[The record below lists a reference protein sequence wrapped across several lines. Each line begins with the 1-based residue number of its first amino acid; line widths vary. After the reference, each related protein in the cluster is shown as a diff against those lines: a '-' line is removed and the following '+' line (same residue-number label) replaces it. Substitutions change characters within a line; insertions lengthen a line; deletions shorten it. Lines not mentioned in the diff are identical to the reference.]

1 MIKII
6 TDSGA
11 DLTDRY
17 LKEHPNLKMLNLKTT
32 YKGKSLEKTSREE
45 FYKILKTIEN
55 EFPQTSQISIEEY
68 INAFRK
74 NKNNEI
80 IYISIGSGYSGT
92 MNTANIAKGFLDEE
106 FDTSNIHI
114 YDSETLTGK
123 QTMLVDIAYEMA
135 EQGSSVQEIIKA
147 LDNAKDKIIFS
158 VLVENLKY
166 LYAGGRI
173 SKTEAA
179 FATVL
184 NIRPILTTKDNKPTS
199 KAKVRGMKNGIEY
212 MLNEIEGKNVKKLFI
227 TRCEETPLFKE
238 FVSKINVPYTILEM
252 GPVIATHGG
261 PECFGISALID

>member
-1 MIKII
+1 MVKII

-11 DLTDRY
+11 DLTEKY
-17 LKEHPNLKMLNLKTT
+17 LRERPNLEMLNLKTT
-32 YKGKSLEKTSREE
+32 DKGQNLENASREE
-45 FYKILKTIEN
+45 FYKILKTVEN

-68 INAFRK
+68 TNAFRR
-74 NKNNEI
+74 NKDNEI

-92 MNTANIAKGFLDEE
+92 MNTANIAKDFLDEE

-123 QTMLVDIAYEMA
+123 QAMLVDIAYEMA
-135 EQGSSVQEIIKA
+135 EQKSSVEEIIKA
-147 LDNAKDKIIFS
+147 LNEAKEKIIFS

-199 KAKVRGMKNGIEY
+199 KAKVRGMKSGIEY
-212 MLNEIEGKNVKKLFI
+212 MLNEIKDKNIKKLFI
-227 TRCEETPLFKE
+227 IRCEETSLFKD
-238 FVSKINVPYTILEM
+238 FISKISVPYTILEM